1 MRNALALPGYAF
13 PDSANLDVRGIS
25 NALSEYTQGVRQ
37 DRRDSFDRDMRTKQ
51 FGLQEQANTRAS
63 ESHDMEMQKAKVGQI
78 AGIAA
83 AALNEKDPARQA
95 QMMQQAYALHPGI
108 ADHLTK
114 AGVNPGDHVGTAKFL
129 LAEARGF
136 GVYNP
141 LDDEAK
147 RAGIA
152 QTRASTAA
160 TNASMMQL
168 QKQSP
173 EYRAKIAGEYG
184 LQRGTPEF
192 NAFVLN
198 GTYTPT
204 PKDDLLTT
212 SEGQTISRKVRGP
225 DGHVIGAEPLVQGT
239 PKAPPEHIS
248 KTANF
253 TGRMIEAERHIRRLT
268 EGKDPISGEEGNKF
282 GATDVSTGLVNLPPD
297 GIANLMRSP
306 DHQQYRQAAKQWIRA
321 FLRKESGAAI
331 SEGEFAQDFQTYF
344 PQPGDSKEV
353 VEQKRN
359 ARTAAMSGFALEA
372 GDYFT
377 KQRPDLAAHLKQYGS
392 TSPDATIKTEPGKPT
407 APPSLPRITSDEEW
421 SRLPPGT
428 TYIAPDG
435 KPKVKR

>member
-1 MRNALALPGYAF
+1 MVNALGMRLQPFELGQGA
-13 PDSANLDVRGIS
+13 DIS
-25 NALSEYTQGVRQ
+25 NALAPIQRGIDTYREGMDKAFQGERALNRERLAQ
-37 DRRDSFDRDMRTKQ
+37 RADD
-51 FGLQEQANTRAS
+51 RAS
-63 ESHDMEMQKAKVGQI
+63 QSHDMEMQKAKVGQI

-95 QMMQQAYALHPGI
+95 KMMQQAYALHPGI

-114 AGVNPGDHVGTAKFL
+114 AGVNPSDHVGTAKFL

-268 EGKDPISGEEGNKF
+268 EGKDPISGEEGQKF

-331 SEGEFAQDFQTYF
+331 SDGEFAQDFQTYF

-377 KQRPDLAAHLKQYGS
+377 KQRPDLALHLKQYSS

-407 APPSLPRITSDEEW
+407 APPSMPRITSDEEW